1 MDKTSFFNRTFRMN
15 TLLHK
20 YILDKSIVNKCPVLI
35 SSSTCGPLSRLGVS
49 YLCFWAQSWSI
60 PRCTKA
66 YNIIVYNRYEQ
77 NATWA
82 TTTRCMEVKILE
94 EKRANSHKQ
103 NQSNRYL
110 VMSIDMKILTTMFV
124 RSSRVLFGFTKL

>member
-1 MDKTSFFNRTFRMN
+1 MLHHSSLTIDKSNNGKKFNRTFCMN

-20 YILDKSIVNKCPVLI
+20 CILDKSIVNKCPVLI

-82 TTTRCMEVKILE
+82 TTTRQHGGKNYGRETSKF
-94 EKRANSHKQ
+94 AQ
-103 NQSNRYL
+103 
-110 VMSIDMKILTTMFV
+110 
-124 RSSRVLFGFTKL
+124 TKLMFIWSCQLTWRSCDVREV